1 MRIQR
6 LHLLCVVIVVAA
18 VMVMYFGPSLR
29 LRERIEW
36 LASQPSAQT
45 AFAHAESGRSDALV
59 ALISVVVFTPI
70 VGFFAVVAFMLLVR
84 VFETFVALVHLPA
97 WVSTPTVGVFSVALA
112 YVTSSAWLPPSLS
125 VLALLARAYVVYV
138 SGTPPLSH

>member
-36 LASQPSAQT
+36 LASQRPRCM
-45 AFAHAESGRSDALV
+45 GALV
-59 ALISVVVFTPI
+59 WQLNDLWPGMSWSLIDSDGRPKPAYDTVREAFGRITP
-70 VGFFAVVAFMLLVR
+70 
-84 VFETFVALVHLPA
+84 
-97 WVSTPTVGVFSVALA
+97 
-112 YVTSSAWLPPSLS
+112 
-125 VLALLARAYVVYV
+125 
-138 SGTPPLSH
+138 